1 METDDVWEVD
11 EEYLEEIEAIS
22 ELNSGINALDIT
34 YRFDKSVEMLV
45 PIFYQAI
52 DYLKRHTNLTEVEIK
67 RRINANIM
75 EIELKDGYEN
85 NPNGV
90 GYVDDMFHILSMN
103 QRVLAENPQY
113 IYEFLR
119 HEMTHMMGRK
129 TSQAIFSKI
138 SCIGIWLYE
147 RIRYDW

>member
-1 METDDVWEVD
+1 
-11 EEYLEEIEAIS
+11 
-22 ELNSGINALDIT
+22 
-34 YRFDKSVEMLV
+34 MLV
-45 PIFYQAI
+45 PIFEQVI
-52 DYLKRHTNLTEVEIK
+52 DYFKKHTNLTEEEIK
-67 RRINANIM
+67 NRINTSIM

-90 GYVDDMFHILSMN
+90 GYVDDMFHILSIN
-103 QRVLAENPQY
+103 QRVLEESPQY